1 MRNDRVKRKD
11 NKFSYDAGELRH
23 KLEFFQILSV
33 DDGFGGVTESRVS
46 VLKTVCGKSAMSL
59 HAMSQ
64 ANQLGLIGDA
74 TGFNQSLYATFR
86 TRKGFSVS
94 KDMECELDGVLY
106 AVNGVIPMDDPDT
119 FTRVM
124 ITKINR

>member
-23 KLEFFQILSV
+23 KIEFFQILSTS
-33 DDGFGGVTESRVS
+33 DGYGGVTESRKS
-46 VLKTVCGKSAMSL
+46 VLKTVCGKQLLSL
-59 HAMSQ
+59 NALYQ
-64 ANQLGLIGDA
+64 ANQLGLVGDA

-86 TRKGFSVS
+86 TRKGFSVT
-94 KDMECELDGVLY
+94 KDMECELDGVLH

-124 ITKINR
+124 ITKVKR